1 MKTFDVYTLSD
12 ITPVKA
18 KGCYLWDEMNNKYL
32 DMYGGHAVI
41 SVGHSHPYYIKKL
54 SNQLESIGFYS
65 NSVHNSTQ
73 NQLAENLGRISGYQD
88 YHLFLCNSGAEANE
102 NALKIASFHNK
113 KKKIISFS
121 NAFHGRT
128 SMAVAA
134 TDNKKIIAPINET
147 DNIIFLPL
155 NDEQALEQ
163 TFKEQ
168 DISSVIIEA
177 IQGVGGVIFPK
188 QSFLKKI
195 ETLCKENNAIF
206 IMDEIQ
212 SGYGRTGK
220 FFAHQFHEI
229 KPEII
234 TIAKGMG
241 NGFPVAGVL
250 IHPKIKAI
258 KGMLGTTFGGNYL
271 ACAASLA
278 VLEIIQNEDLL
289 KNAKEMGAFLTQE
302 LLQFKHIR
310 EVRSQGLMIGIE
322 LYVEPGNLRSKLLK
336 NHQILTGAS
345 SDKNTFRITPP
356 LTITKKEINQF
367 IKALKTE
374 WQN

>member
-1 MKTFDVYTLSD
+1 
-12 ITPVKA
+12 
-18 KGCYLWDEMNNKYL
+18 
-32 DMYGGHAVI
+32 
-41 SVGHSHPYYIKKL
+41 
-54 SNQLESIGFYS
+54 
-65 NSVHNSTQ
+65 
-73 NQLAENLGRISGYQD
+73 
-88 YHLFLCNSGAEANE
+88 
-102 NALKIASFHNK
+102 
-113 KKKIISFS
+113 
-121 NAFHGRT
+121 
-128 SMAVAA
+128 
-134 TDNKKIIAPINET
+134 
-147 DNIIFLPL
+147 
-155 NDEQALEQ
+155 
-163 TFKEQ
+163 
-168 DISSVIIEA
+168 
-177 IQGVGGVIFPK
+177 
-188 QSFLKKI
+188 
-195 ETLCKENNAIF
+195 
-206 IMDEIQ
+206 
-212 SGYGRTGK
+212 
-220 FFAHQFHEI
+220 
-229 KPEII
+229 
-234 TIAKGMG
+234 MG

-278 VLEIIQNEDLL
+278 VLEIIQNEHLL